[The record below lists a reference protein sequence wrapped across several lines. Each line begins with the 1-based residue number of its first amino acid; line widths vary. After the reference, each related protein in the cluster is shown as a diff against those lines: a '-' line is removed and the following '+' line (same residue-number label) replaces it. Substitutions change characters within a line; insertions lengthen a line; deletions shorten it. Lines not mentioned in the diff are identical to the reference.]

1 MDFCKVHLL
10 SCIVYL
16 SNFSFFLSLSRSL
29 SIYCWGFW
37 TAMMS
42 FAHCL
47 LLEIIFL
54 AFIFFCLFSSQMGKR
69 EEKVQKIEKDTFFIF
84 ALFLLCERKRCK
96 KMIKCWKRWFWPP
109 SGLQNT
115 CSLSKY
121 TKISFS
127 FCPFSLFLSKFPSP
141 HLSLFLSL
149 FSFHSQ
155 ICRDITTIWDLFLSS
170 IKCIQ
175 KNNFLKK
182 SFKEQMTWLRWIWF
196 WIQLMK
202 DFSWVFYLPV

>member
-127 FCPFSLFLSKFPSP
+127 FCPFS
-141 HLSLFLSL
+141 
-149 FSFHSQ
+149 FSFSPNFHLPIFLYS
-155 ICRDITTIWDLFLSS
+155 CPYLAFTRRDITTIWDLFLSS
-170 IKCIQ
+170 IKCIP
-175 KNNFLKK
+175 KKRLKK
-182 SFKEQMTWLRWIWF
+182 FC
-196 WIQLMK
+196 
-202 DFSWVFYLPV
+202 